1 MQKIKK
7 YVNSFMEVSN
17 FKAVK
22 SPKNSDL
29 FFAGIKIWE
38 VTQ

>member
-17 FKAVK
+17 FKAVE

-29 FFAGIKIWE
+29 YLQE
-38 VTQ
+38 